1 MADASQQRPPLAGH
15 WQAGEVTRTGAWT
28 VGDLWIDW
36 DGHRYALLVGE
47 RHCNATGMMH
57 GGAMATFLD
66 GQAFVVVDDTLR
78 QRHTPT
84 ISLSIDFLAPPLP
97 GDWLVAEVQLV
108 KITRSM
114 IVTRPWRK
122 SASGSLPGRTPS
134 TAIQS
139 ERTRHERSPQVRRH
153 PL

>member
-1 MADASQQRPPLAGH
+1 MPGQNQQRPPIAGD
-15 WQAGEVTRTGAWT
+15 WQSGEVTRTGAWT

-36 DGHRYALLVGE
+36 STHRYALLVEE

-66 GQAFVVVDDTLR
+66 GQAFVVVDDTLK

-84 ISLSIDFLAPPLP
+84 ISLSIDFLAPPLL

-108 KITRSM
+108 KVTRSM
-114 IVTRPWRK
+114 I
-122 SASGSLPGRTPS
+122 ASQALAKVGDRVVARSN
-134 TAIQS
+134 AIYS
-139 ERTRHERSPQVRRH
+139 NTIGKDAP
-153 PL
+153 